1 MFKINWKKWEM
12 KKIIL
17 NLIYKIID
25 LIKFLNDKLKLT
37 KFDGFDED
45 AFSTKG
51 KGNFPSEIKSR

>member
-1 MFKINWKKWEM
+1 M
-12 KKIIL
+12 KRIIL